1 MSFRYIR
8 QFREAVALRYSWL
21 PGYKLA
27 LRKAIGL
34 KHLAALT
41 VLAASST
48 PLPAQDIDCDT
59 YAIDY
64 ANRFVGSGDMVGD
77 AVEGG
82 MKGAV
87 VGGAWRGPSG
97 AKRGARAG
105 GALGVL
111 NNIGSD
117 PRAWEGFYDMAYQ
130 MCVAQKMAVGASDPN
145 CRSSATVG
153 NSNGGLSA
161 SSGLSAGS
169 SGSCR

>member
-1 MSFRYIR
+1 MNFRYTQR
-8 QFREAVALRYSWL
+8 PPTSFLRVQWRMALLWLVLWVPGTPAGAQPADCEA
-21 PGYKLA
+21 
-27 LRKAIGL
+27 
-34 KHLAALT
+34 
-41 VLAASST
+41 
-48 PLPAQDIDCDT
+48 

-64 ANRFVGSGDMVGD
+64 ANRFIGSGDMVGD

-97 AKRGARAG
+97 AKRGAQAG

-111 NNIGSD
+111 NNLGSD
-117 PRAWEGFYDMAYQ
+117 PRAWEGLYDMAYQ
-130 MCVAQKMAVGASDPN
+130 MCVAQQMANGASDPN

-153 NSNGGLSA
+153 GAAGGLSA
-161 SSGLSAGS
+161 SSSLSVGS